1 VNDLSIQNFCIRG
14 DYVSRGNASTF
25 VEDWSDYWTQA
36 RIARSGIYQYY
47 VYKKAS
53 EILRGTKKSS
63 YLDVGCGYPKKIEN
77 FIHPITTNIAV
88 IDQPSMKKTIERAFP
103 SFRFISMDL
112 ENPHHDL
119 QEQFDCVCASD
130 VIEHLL
136 NPDPLMKFLHR
147 VTRPDGTIL
156 ISTPERDMQRGHNCL
171 YSPQAE
177 HVREWTAGEF
187 GEYVRQH
194 GFRILEHHLLP
205 KGKLFG
211 WEEKLLPL
219 IGKMYKKRYLS
230 CQLVVCKLT

>member
-1 VNDLSIQNFCIRG
+1 MSDLSTQNFCIRG
-14 DYVSRGNASTF
+14 DYVSRANASTF
-25 VEDWSDYWTQA
+25 VEDGSDYWTQA

-53 EILRGTKKSS
+53 DILRVTTNSS

-77 FIHPITTNIAV
+77 FIHPVTSNITV
-88 IDQPSMKKTIERAFP
+88 IDQPSMEETIKRAFP

-112 ENPHHDL
+112 ENPRQDL

-136 NPDPLMKFLHR
+136 NPDPLMTFIRR
-147 VTRPDGTIL
+147 VTKPSGTIL
-156 ISTPERDMQRGHNCL
+156 ISTPERDMQRGHDCL
-171 YSPQAE
+171 HSPQPE
-177 HVREWTAGEF
+177 HVREWTSAEF
-187 GEYVRQH
+187 SDYLRQH

-205 KGKLFG
+205 KGRLLG

-219 IGKMYKKRYLS
+219 IGSIYKKRYLS

>member
-1 VNDLSIQNFCIRG
+1 MNDWSIQNFGIRR
-14 DYVSRGNASTF
+14 DYVSRATASTF

-36 RIARSGIYQYY
+36 RISRSGIYQYY

-53 EILRGTKKSS
+53 EILRVTKNST

-77 FIHPITTNIAV
+77 FIQPVTSNITV
-88 IDQPSMKKTIERAFP
+88 IDQPSMKDTIKRAFP
-103 SFRFISMDL
+103 SFRFIAMDL
-112 ENPHHDL
+112 EQPLQNL

-136 NPDPLMKFLHR
+136 NPDPLMTFLHH
-147 VTRPDGTIL
+147 VTKPSGTIL

-171 YSPQAE
+171 RSPQPE

-187 GEYVRQH
+187 GEYVRYH
-194 GFRILEHHLLP
+194 GFQILEHHLLP
-205 KGKLFG
+205 RGKLFG
-211 WEEKLLPL
+211 WEEKLLPV

-230 CQLVVCKLT
+230 CQLVVCKLS